1 MKKAKRQTE
10 ETVET
15 EHKLPDVK
23 KYGKTSYRHL
33 CDMVCG
39 SDCIT
44 GFYMTKAYLKD
55 QEPKQQFTLDE
66 LRGIRYDTD
75 IVQPM
80 EEVVN
85 FIKSYGS
92 ESDKMVTCGAIPILH
107 YLTGRA
113 PYITGCGGWIETD
126 YITAEE
132 IEQQLE
138 ESVSSGSEQEAMPLV
153 VFNKTALDE
162 QSEKTNV
169 VLIFVKENFY
179 QQVFA
184 NGEYEVYA
192 KDKKSN

>member
-1 MKKAKRQTE
+1 
-10 ETVET
+10 
-15 EHKLPDVK
+15 
-23 KYGKTSYRHL
+23 
-33 CDMVCG
+33 
-39 SDCIT
+39 
-44 GFYMTKAYLKD
+44 MTKAYLKD

-80 EEVVN
+80 EEVAN
-85 FIKSYGS
+85 FIKTYGS
-92 ESDKMVTCGAIPILH
+92 ESDKMVTRRAIPILH

-132 IEQQLE
+132 LAQQLE
-138 ESVSSGSEQEAMPLV
+138 ESVSSGSEQEEMPLV

-192 KDKKSN
+192 KD